1 MRARKCESR
10 KIEKTEENVRN
21 KRESVGKRQEDRLKK
36 RVEEKR
42 GGKEGRKQ
50 RREEGI
56 QIEIKKIEGWKEKG
70 AKGGKAEIGEWR
82 KETTK

>member
-42 GGKEGRKQ
+42 GGKEGRK
-50 RREEGI
+50 
-56 QIEIKKIEGWKEKG
+56 
-70 AKGGKAEIGEWR
+70 
-82 KETTK
+82 